1 LSGRVPDHI
10 VQQVAGSVN
19 LVKLIGRH
27 CDLKPK
33 GRSYWACCPFHKEKT
48 PSFKVDPDK
57 GVFYCFGC
65 HEGGNAFTFL
75 QKVEGL
81 SFREALE
88 QLARD
93 AHVDLSQFRAAGA
106 PSTGEF
112 ERLRQACALAAAY
125 YEKCLEKSEAAR
137 HAREYLRGRQ
147 ISEESIARWRLGYAP
162 EGWENFLKF
171 ALGRGRD
178 EDELES
184 AGLVKRRDQGEGCYD
199 AFRNRLMFPIGDRG
213 GAVMGFGAR
222 ALSDEDQPKYLNSA
236 EGPLFHKGR
245 CFYGL
250 SEAREAVRAERC
262 AVIVEGYTDVIMAH
276 QHGVENVMAVLG
288 TALTEDHARALG
300 RMCERVILV
309 FDADEAGQRSAV
321 RSIEVLLGEELDV
334 RVAGLEGGLD
344 PCEFLLASGA
354 EAFRQRLTESEDFL
368 DFKIR
373 CAREAHDTETVAGRA
388 RAFDEVAQLALC
400 IGDRARQDM
409 LIRRVAD
416 EFGLPVQSAYDS
428 VGRLSSQRGR
438 SAAGPRAESGEPG
451 DRSLR
456 GGQVLGFTA
465 LLLDNPQLQ
474 HRAAAELDG
483 AWVPGGPEGELLAR
497 LLERCETSGPSDASE
512 FARCV
517 TEPEMASMV
526 ARLVALCTGEAG
538 RDAERKCERT
548 LSEWRRYFERTQ
560 ARDVMSKLTTRTT
573 TAAPTSAATTPGPAA
588 SEAPGGEESE
598 DDLLLKAQ
606 RIYKRQDSEHPF
618 NPRKDA
624 R

>member
-1 LSGRVPDHI
+1 MSARVPDHI

-93 AHVDLSQFRAAGA
+93 AHVDLSPFRAAGG

-112 ERLRQACALAAAY
+112 ERLRGACALAAAY

-147 ISEESIARWRLGYAP
+147 ISEVSVARWHLGYAP
-162 EGWENFLKF
+162 DGWENFLKF
-171 ALGRGRD
+171 SLGRGRA
-178 EDELES
+178 ERELES
-184 AGLVKRRDQGEGCYD
+184 AGLVKRRDQGGGCYD
-199 AFRNRLMFPIGDRG
+199 AFRNRLMFPIGDRA
-213 GAVMGFGAR
+213 GAVIGFGAR

-250 SEAREAVRAERC
+250 PEAREAVRAERC
-262 AVIVEGYTDVIMAH
+262 AAIVEGYTDVIMAH

-300 RMCERVILV
+300 RMCEKVILV
-309 FDADEAGQRSAV
+309 FDADEAGRRSAV
-321 RSIEVLLGEELDV
+321 RSIEALLSEELDV

-344 PCEFLLASGA
+344 PCEFLLARGA
-354 EAFRQRLTESEDFL
+354 EAFRQRLAESEDFL
-368 DFKIR
+368 DFRVR

-388 RAFDEVAQLALC
+388 RAVNEVAGLALC
-400 IGDRARQDM
+400 IGDRMRQDM
-409 LIRRVAD
+409 LIRRVAE
-416 EFGLPVQSAYDS
+416 EFGIRADSLYDR
-428 VGRLSSQRGR
+428 VRGLSSQRGR
-438 SAAGPRAESGEPG
+438 SGSVGSGPKQGGAVARNGEQQIDFELVG
-451 DRSLR
+451 LI
-456 GGQVLGFTA
+456 LGA
-465 LLLDNPQLQ
+465 PQLQ
-474 HRAAAELDG
+474 ALAKRDLD
-483 AWVPGGPEGELLAR
+483 VEGFQD
-497 LLERCETSGPSDASE
+497 C
-512 FARCV
+512 
-517 TEPEMASMV
+517 
-526 ARLVALCTGEAG
+526 GEAG
-538 RDAERKCERT
+538 LLRMMVGACPNGGPFEAIAFMNALGDAELASLAAEALAAEEERLSLPKCRTPEERYSVYVQYYCNKRRRREIEGL
-548 LSEWRRYFERTQ
+548 LS
-560 ARDVMSKLTTRTT
+560 TT
-573 TAAPTSAATTPGPAA
+573 ATTPSPPDEDAVL
-588 SEAPGGEESE
+588 EAYAKKRLQE
-598 DDLLLKAQ
+598 D
-606 RIYKRQDSEHPF
+606 REHPF
-618 NPRKDA
+618 NPREDV